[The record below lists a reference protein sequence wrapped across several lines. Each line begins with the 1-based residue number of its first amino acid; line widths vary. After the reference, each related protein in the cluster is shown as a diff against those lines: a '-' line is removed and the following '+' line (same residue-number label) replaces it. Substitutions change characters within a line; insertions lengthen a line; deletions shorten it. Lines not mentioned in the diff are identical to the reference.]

1 VHAVDIVDK
10 KYDISLETMENL
22 SHNFLLSTAEHQRK
36 SLICLIFKGG
46 PSINHQSNGWIRK

>member
-1 VHAVDIVDK
+1 VDK

-36 SLICLIFKGG
+36 SLVCLIFKGG
-46 PSINHQSNGWIRK
+46 PEINHQSNGLIHK